1 MKYLQTTTTVKKLAA
16 LNAAIDKEKGEPQV
30 TMGSFFS
37 KMGEKK
43 TKGTSSSTEKPNKKW
58 FPSKGQCF
66 GCLQIG
72 YRVSDCPS
80 RKKGVKAKQR
90 PDGSFFKPKGGH
102 NGGDSGDSSPP
113 PQSFQAFSFN
123 VEAKPKVAEW
133 LVDSGCNKHLTPFK
147 GDLAGLKESTIE
159 CTFGNNE
166 VRKVKGTGDVTV
178 EGHSDRGENVKI
190 ILHDVLYVPGLP
202 QRLLS
207 TGQLRRVGGGFV
219 ESDITDSMLI
229 MPD

>member
-1 MKYLQTTTTVKKLAA
+1 MAPSSSPKV
-16 LNAAIDKEKGEPQV
+16 G
-30 TMGSFFS
+30 TMGVIVPHLRNRFRH
-37 KMGEKK
+37 
-43 TKGTSSSTEKPNKKW
+43 
-58 FPSKGQCF
+58 FP
-66 GCLQIG
+66 
-72 YRVSDCPS
+72 
-80 RKKGVKAKQR
+80 
-90 PDGSFFKPKGGH
+90 
-102 NGGDSGDSSPP
+102 
-113 PQSFQAFSFN
+113 FN
-123 VEAKPKVAEW
+123 VEEKPKVAEW
-133 LVDSGCNKHLTPFK
+133 VVDSGCNKHLTPFK

-166 VRKVKGTGDVTV
+166 VRKAKGTGDVTV
-178 EGHSDRGENVKI
+178 EGHSDRGEKVKI